1 MSIKSK
7 ESNITSDAMARKN
20 LPEHIAQVLRDCI
33 ARKELNP
40 GDKFPTELELIEKY
54 GVSRSTVRETIKI
67 LRAEN
72 VIEIRR
78 GVGTYISKNPGQVTD
93 PLGLNYANKHKL
105 LANLMETR
113 MMIEPEIAFLA
124 AERATQANLHKLGK
138 ILERMVRESGDHS
151 RIDIE
156 FHTAIAECTQ
166 NDVLGRILPIIN
178 ESIYVGYTQ
187 TFDVPGSF
195 EKAVEFHTRIFQA
208 ISRRDGELARHEIEN
223 HLRESMKDMKLV

>member
-78 GVGTYISKNPGQVTD
+78 GVGTYISKNPG
-93 PLGLNYANKHKL
+93 
-105 LANLMETR
+105 R
-113 MMIEPEIAFLA
+113 S
-124 AERATQANLHKLGK
+124 
-138 ILERMVRESGDHS
+138 SG
-151 RIDIE
+151 
-156 FHTAIAECTQ
+156 A
-166 NDVLGRILPIIN
+166 
-178 ESIYVGYTQ
+178 
-187 TFDVPGSF
+187 
-195 EKAVEFHTRIFQA
+195 
-208 ISRRDGELARHEIEN
+208 
-223 HLRESMKDMKLV
+223 